1 MLSGNNNGLTGRLKA
16 WSSHDSFFHV
26 LFWMLLFLVM
36 LVTSVPRMGFFTAFI
51 TDVINVGFFALIAYF
66 NYLFLLPRYLKDK
79 NLFLHFLFL
88 VLASLLITPIKTFFL
103 YLFSAGNNEL
113 QSYYLNNQTFIFIST
128 LFVGAMAT
136 IFRIMNEWM
145 VQQKDKKELE
155 SQTLQSE
162 LKFLK
167 SQINPHFLFNTLNSL
182 YALTLKKSDLA
193 PAIVLKLAEMMRYML
208 YECNEKEVLLSKE
221 INYLKNYLELEK
233 LRHGN
238 NMDIGLNISGE
249 IEKQKIAPL
258 ILIPFIENS
267 FKHGANNQIGQG
279 YVNLELDVFEND
291 LRMSLENSKT
301 PSLPK
306 IMDKRSGG
314 IGLVNVKRRMEILY
328 PGKHQLDIME
338 SPNTYKVELNLNLE
352 TYN

>member
-1 MLSGNNNGLTGRLKA
+1 VLSGKKSLVKKLKE
-16 WSSHDSFFHV
+16 WSSHDSFYHV
-26 LFWMLLFLVM
+26 LFWVLLFFVM
-36 LVTSVPRMGFFTAFI
+36 LVTSMPRMGFYTAFI

-88 VLASLLITPIKTFFL
+88 VVASLLLTPIKTFFL
-103 YLFSAGNNEL
+103 YQVSSGNNEL

-136 IFRIMNEWM
+136 IFRIMNEWTI
-145 VQQKDKKELE
+145 QQKDKKELE

-193 PAIVLKLAEMMRYML
+193 PAIVLKLAEMMRYMR

-238 NMDIGLNISGE
+238 NMDIDLKITGE

-279 YVNLELDVFEND
+279 YVNFDLDVHQNE
-291 LRMSLENSKT
+291 LRMKLENSKT

-306 IMDKRSGG
+306 ALDKRSGG
-314 IGLVNVKRRMEILY
+314 IGLVNVKRRMEIIY
-328 PGKHQLDIME
+328 PNKHHLNILE
-338 SPNTYKVELNLNLE
+338 SPNTYKIELNLNLE
-352 TYN
+352 TNN

>member
-1 MLSGNNNGLTGRLKA
+1 MLVKENSLVSRLRS
-16 WSSHDSFFHV
+16 WSANDTFYHV
-26 LFWMLLFLVM
+26 LFWALLFLVM
-36 LVTSVPRMGFFTAFI
+36 LVTSVPRMGFFTAFV

-66 NYLFLLPRYLKDK
+66 NYFFLLPRYLKDK
-79 NLFLHFLFL
+79 NLFLHFVFL
-88 VLASLLITPIKTFFL
+88 ITASLLMTPIKTFFL
-103 YLFSAGNNEL
+103 YQFSGGNAEL
-113 QSYYLNNQTFIFIST
+113 QNYYLNNQAFIFIST
-128 LFVGAMAT
+128 LFVGTAAT

-145 VQQKDKKELE
+145 VQQKDKKELQ

-238 NMDIGLNISGE
+238 NMAIDLEIKGDID
-249 IEKQKIAPL
+249 KQKIAPL

-267 FKHGANNQIGQG
+267 FKHGVNNQIGQG
-279 YVNLELDVFEND
+279 FVNLRLDILD
-291 LRMSLENSKT
+291 DILKMILENSKS

-306 IMDKRSGG
+306 TMDKRSGG
-314 IGLVNVKRRMEILY
+314 IGLVNVKRRMDILY
-328 PGKHQLDIME
+328 PTRHVLDISE
-338 SPNTYKVELNLNLE
+338 SPNTYKVDLTLNLDSNI
-352 TYN
+352 